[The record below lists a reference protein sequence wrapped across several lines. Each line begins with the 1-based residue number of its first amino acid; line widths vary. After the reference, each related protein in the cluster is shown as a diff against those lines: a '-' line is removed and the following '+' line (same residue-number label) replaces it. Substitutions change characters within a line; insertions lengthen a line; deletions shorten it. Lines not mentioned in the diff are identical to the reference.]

1 MQKQNSESAF
11 LNPDQNKIAR
21 RAGWISILLNIL
33 LFGFK
38 YWAGIA
44 SGSVAII
51 ADAWHTLSDSI
62 TSIVVI
68 VGIWYAAKPADRD
81 HPFGHGR
88 AEILAAVIV
97 GVLLALI
104 GFEFLVESVKRLRL
118 REAANYGTLAIVVTA
133 VSVVVKEG
141 LAQYTRIAG
150 KRSGSKALKADS
162 WHHRSDAISSLVI
175 LAGIF
180 LNSLAWWI
188 DGVLGILVSMLIF
201 HAAYDILKE
210 TLSSLIGEKPD
221 KNITNK
227 VMEICKQRLS
237 HEVYPHHI
245 HVHHYGTHTEMTLHI
260 KLHKELTLGDAH
272 NAASHIE
279 DSIRNE
285 LNIEATIHM
294 EPLTG
299 RPLT

>member
-1 MQKQNSESAF
+1 MIKNS
-11 LNPDQNKIAR
+11 DQNKIAI
-21 RAGWISILLNIL
+21 RAGWISILANVL

-44 SGSVAII
+44 SGSVAIL

-68 VGIWYAAKPADRD
+68 AGIWYASKPADRK

-97 GVLLALI
+97 GVLLAVI
-104 GFEFLVESVKRLRL
+104 GFEFLAESIQRLRL

-133 VSVVVKEG
+133 VSVVGKEG
-141 LAQYTRIAG
+141 LAQYARIAG
-150 KRSGSKALKADS
+150 KRSGSKALKADA

-180 LNSLAWWI
+180 LNSVAWWI
-188 DGVLGILVSMLIF
+188 DGVLGILVSLMIF
-201 HAAYDILKE
+201 HASFDILKE

-221 KNITNK
+221 REITDK
-227 VMEICKQRLS
+227 IMEICKEKLPD
-237 HEVYPHHI
+237 EVYPHHI
-245 HVHHYGTHTEMTLHI
+245 HVHDYGSHTEMTLHI
-260 KLHKELTLGDAH
+260 KLHKELTLGEAH
-272 NAASHIE
+272 NVASHIR
-279 DSIRNE
+279 DSIRND

-299 RPLT
+299 RPPNS